1 MAFKLND
8 LKKRTEANKEKKVS
22 IDPRSYSYL
31 IYGLEDSG
39 KTSVCSALFEGK
51 HLLLATENGAKACL
65 CSNEV
70 EVASFKDLK
79 ELSRTLSDPK
89 SIEELGFS
97 TLIID
102 TATKVGSMI
111 ESYILE
117 RAGKQF
123 LDEVKKWN
131 GAYALVTRLFD
142 EIFDP
147 IKMAGWNIIWTCHAT
162 AEEMVDSKGNSYM
175 RYEPQSNKRVL
186 SILKKEMDYV
196 WFIDKRYDED
206 GNVKR
211 FLITDETQIC
221 FGKNKTNKYVK
232 MPIAIELEQ
241 NERDSAKKIWA
252 EVEKSIEGFG
262 KENITTDRKK
272 ATIGEFMEVYRPV
285 EEIVQEIIELGGK
298 CAELG
303 IRDKAI
309 VCMNNALG
317 TDAEGNQRTLDDVV
331 QDNAQ
336 ALELCVSEMKELI
349 EVYK

>member
-1 MAFKLND
+1 
-8 LKKRTEANKEKKVS
+8 
-22 IDPRSYSYL
+22 
-31 IYGLEDSG
+31 
-39 KTSVCSALFEGK
+39 
-51 HLLLATENGAKACL
+51 
-65 CSNEV
+65 
-70 EVASFKDLK
+70 
-79 ELSRTLSDPK
+79 
-89 SIEELGFS
+89 
-97 TLIID
+97 
-102 TATKVGSMI
+102 MI

-147 IKMAGWNIIWTCHAT
+147 IKMAGWNIVWTCHAT
-162 AEEMVDSKGNSYM
+162 AEEMVDAKGNSYM

-206 GNVKR
+206 GSLKR
-211 FLITDETQIC
+211 FLITDETAIN
-221 FGKNKTNKYVK
+221 FGKNKTNKYVR
-232 MPIAIELEQ
+232 MPIAIELEL

-252 EVEKSIEGFG
+252 EVEKAIKGFG
-262 KENITTDRKK
+262 AENITTDRKK
-272 ATIGEFMEVYRPV
+272 ATIGEFMENYRPV
-285 EEIVQEIIELGGK
+285 EEIVQEIVALGQR

-303 IRDKAI
+303 LRDKAI
-309 VCMNNALG
+309 LCMNSALG
-317 TDAEGNQRTLDDVV
+317 TDADGNQRTLDDVV

-349 EVYK
+349 EGLN